1 ETFQP
6 MNVNFGLIPPLED
19 GALADVKRKER
30 KRERRRLMSRRAL
43 SDIAVWF
50 SDTPMAAE

>member
-1 ETFQP
+1 

-19 GALADVKRKER
+19 GALEGIKRKER
-30 KRERRRLMSRRAL
+30 KAARRRLMSQRAL

-50 SDTPMAAE
+50 SDTPLAAA

>member
-1 ETFQP
+1 
-6 MNVNFGLIPPLED
+6 M
-19 GALADVKRKER
+19 
-30 KRERRRLMSRRAL
+30 RRQFMSRRAL

>member
-1 ETFQP
+1 
-6 MNVNFGLIPPLED
+6 MNINFGLLPPLED
-19 GALADVKRKER
+19 GALEDVKRKER
-30 KRERRRLMSRRAL
+30 KIMRRQFMSRRAL